1 MSNQEQISFFR
12 TLFKGREDVFAL
24 RWSKAGKSGY
34 SPVYDF
40 DPYHFRLHKIRGGK
54 LSDYKNKTLRV
65 LDDEEIRKHLA
76 GDQHIGLY
84 PLLPDNT
91 SWFLA
96 VDFDG
101 DNWIAD
107 CRKFLQRLSDLTI
120 PSYLE
125 KSRSGNGGHVW
136 IFFEKPFPSYKS
148 RSIFINILENTGLF
162 SRFDKSASFDRL
174 FPSQDYHRGKGFG
187 NLIALPL
194 NGSAVTQGNCCFI
207 DPLSLEPYPDQWDFL
222 WSVKRIPT
230 VKLDLLYDDLIVGKV
245 NEPSA
250 HPASSILY
258 PGPGMQDAECKMLN
272 ISLTKMICIKP
283 AVVPEIFRKFLQDEL
298 SFSNS
303 DFYSK
308 KSAGRNTYS
317 TNRFF
322 RLIDEKEN
330 TLLIPRG
337 FIGKLLRYCKS
348 QSISFSFADDRIKK
362 PVVDFSF
369 GAVLRDYQLPAIE
382 AIKTKDFGIISS
394 PPGSGKTVIAL
405 NIIALKRQPAL
416 IVVHRKEL
424 LKQWTDRIIT
434 FLGIPKKEI
443 GTISG
448 GKCISGRRIT
458 IATIQSLSRVV
469 DDPNF
474 SEFSSAFGIIIIDE
488 CHHIPALSFRDT
500 ISKISTY
507 YLYGLTATPFR
518 KHTDSKMLPVF
529 LGETIAEIHPDP
541 LNAQQKAR
549 IIIRDTSLDVP
560 FNQRTDAFETL
571 SNILIHD
578 STRNKLILNDIQNV
592 LASGQR
598 VIIITE
604 RKAHIN
610 TLAQFLKQ
618 KYETITLSGDDS
630 GSTRDLKWKI
640 IREGNYQVL
649 ITTGQLFGEGT
660 DLQNCSRLFL
670 VYPFSFKG
678 KLIQYIGR
686 VQRSEVIPT
695 IYDYRDFKIE
705 YLQKLF
711 LKRNAWY
718 RKIQHHSDLFDD
730 EFSESDEKK
739 SFVFNARVKVPL
751 KNAEFRFGAIAF
763 TIFINDLQKDLEFE
777 VENDLFRPEFAVLI
791 PFFSKFIKHS
801 RFTADIHAEF
811 SGEQLIAQQATSA
824 EIDLINESVIDT
836 VKSAWL
842 SKQFTTAWESENF
855 RSNLNSFDDL
865 DQVLK
870 VVGGEEELLENVTTG
885 NYRHS
890 RQLRFLAGN
899 HQSALTGVRYML
911 TPFSL
916 VFLIRGRTN
925 HYLVIETVDTE
936 EATYIWDL
944 GDQPSALQ
952 IKIKTIN
959 DQLNK
964 IRLHGRIAYLKSPPS
979 NFRRIIHDYSDP
991 RKGFVLWK
999 AQFQSMLG

>member
-1 MSNQEQISFFR
+1 MSNQEHISLFR
-12 TLFKGREDVFAL
+12 TLFKGRNDVFAR
-24 RWSKAGKSGY
+24 RWESKGKSGY
-34 SPVYDF
+34 SPAYDF
-40 DPYHFRLHKIRGGK
+40 DPYHFRLHKIRGGT
-54 LSDYKNKTLRV
+54 LADYTYKTHRV
-65 LDDEEIRKHLA
+65 LDDEEIKKHLA
-76 GDQHIGLY
+76 GEQHIGIY

-91 SWFLA
+91 SWFIA

-107 CRKFLQRLSDLTI
+107 CRKLIHRLIELNI

-125 KSRSGNGGHVW
+125 RSRSGNGGHVW
-136 IFFEKPFPSYKS
+136 IFFEKPFPSFKS
-148 RSIFINILENTGLF
+148 RKILINILENTGLF

-174 FPSQDYHRGKGFG
+174 FPSQDYLSGKGFG

-207 DPLSLEPYPDQWDFL
+207 DPFSLEPYQDQWDFL
-222 WSVKRIPT
+222 WSIKRISLE
-230 VKLDLLYDDLIVGKV
+230 KLDSLFSDLLVSKV
-245 NEPSA
+245 NEPTTRPESCI
-250 HPASSILY
+250 SD
-258 PGPGMQDAECKMLN
+258 PGSRMQDPGCKAVD
-272 ISLTKMICIKP
+272 ISLASVITIKP
-283 AVVPEIFRKFLQDEL
+283 ADVPETLRKFLKDEL

-308 KSAGRNTYS
+308 KSAGRNTYG
-317 TNRFF
+317 TERFF
-322 RLIDEKEN
+322 RLIDEKDN
-330 TLLIPRG
+330 ILFIPRG
-337 FIGKLLRYCKS
+337 FIGKLLRFCKS
-348 QSISFSFADDRIKK
+348 QSISFSFTDDRIKK
-362 PVVDFSF
+362 PEADFSF
-369 GAVLRDYQLPAIE
+369 GAVLRDYQLSAIE
-382 AIKTKDFGIISS
+382 AIKTKNFGIISA

-424 LKQWTDRIIT
+424 LKQWTERIVT
-434 FLGIPKKEI
+434 FLGIPQKEI
-443 GTISG
+443 GIISG
-448 GKCISGRRIT
+448 GKCKSGKRIT
-458 IATIQSLSRVV
+458 IATIQTLARII
-469 DDPNF
+469 DNQRF
-474 SEFSSAFGIIIIDE
+474 SELSSAFGIIIIDE
-488 CHHIPALSFRDT
+488 CHHIPAISYRDT
-500 ISKISTY
+500 LSKIHTFY
-507 YLYGLTATPFR
+507 QYGLTATPFR
-518 KHTDSKMLPVF
+518 KHSDSKMLSVF

-549 IIIRDTSLDVP
+549 IVIRDTELDVP

-578 STRNKLILNDIQNV
+578 SSRNKLILNDVQNE

-610 TLAQFLKQ
+610 ALTQFLKQ
-618 KYETITLSGDDS
+618 KYETITLSGDDG
-630 GSTRDLKWKI
+630 GSSRDLKWKI

-695 IYDYRDFKIE
+695 IYDYRDYKVE

-730 EFSESDEKK
+730 EFSESSEQK

-751 KNAEFRFGAIAF
+751 NNAEFRFGAIAF
-763 TIFINDLQKDLEFE
+763 THFITDLRMDLEFE

-791 PFFSKFIKHS
+791 PYFSKSLKHS
-801 RFTADIHAEF
+801 WFTADIHAEF
-811 SGEQLIAQQATSA
+811 LGEQLIAQQATSA
-824 EIDLINESVIDT
+824 DIDLINESMIDA
-836 VKSAWL
+836 VKNTWL
-842 SKQFTTAWESENF
+842 CKQFTTVWDRGKF
-855 RSNLNSFDDL
+855 RSNFNSFEDL
-865 DQVLK
+865 GQGFMLL
-870 VVGGEEELLENVTTG
+870 GGEEDLLENITTG
-885 NYRHS
+885 NYLHS

-899 HQSALTGVRYML
+899 HQSAVTGIRYML

-916 VFLIRGRTN
+916 VFLVRGRTN
-925 HYLVIETVDTE
+925 QYLVIETVDTE

-944 GDQPSALQ
+944 GDQPSALNQQ
-952 IKIKTIN
+952 IETIN
-959 DQLNK
+959 NQLDRIK
-964 IRLHGRIAYLKSPPS
+964 HHGRTAYLKSPPP

-999 AQFQSMLG
+999 ALIQSIMI